1 MFYFSPYS
9 VSNLVYL
16 TKNIDSPPPTF
27 KKPPATTALMCITCA
42 NVTRKGAAMF
52 PKLDIASVMPS
63 PVDLMLVGNVSAVIR
78 LNKEKATVFES
89 LLSPIKNN

>member
-1 MFYFSPYS
+1 MLMAGI
-9 VSNLVYL
+9 LVDKL
-16 TKNIDSPPPTF
+16 IVPHNGTEH
-27 KKPPATTALMCITCA
+27 ALQ